1 MQIFLNVILYAALL
15 GWLVINLMAK
25 DWWYCFVIVFVI
37 AVSVVLTLLPG
48 YHASSVS
55 PGAYPYEDD

>member
-15 GWLVINLMAK
+15 GWLYMNLMEH

-37 AVSVVLTLLPG
+37 GVSGVVSLLPG

>member
-1 MQIFLNVILYAALL
+1 MQIILNIILYAALL
-15 GWLVINLMAK
+15 SWLYINLMSH

-37 AVSVVLTLLPG
+37 SVSVVVSLLPG
-48 YHASSVS
+48 YHASTVS

>member
-1 MQIFLNVILYAALL
+1 MQIILNVILYAVLL
-15 GWLVINLMAK
+15 GFLYMNIMDK
-25 DWWYCFVIVFVI
+25 DWWYCFVILFVI
-37 AVSVVLTLLPG
+37 GVSVVLSLLPG

>member
-1 MQIFLNVILYAALL
+1 MQIILNVILYAALL
-15 GWLVINLMAK
+15 GWLYINLMAK

-37 AVSVVLTLLPG
+37 SVSGVVSLLPG
-48 YHASSVS
+48 YHASVVS